1 MKKTFAG
8 SGFKPNGTEIYV
20 QNFWGVVL
28 TTPNCKTLP
37 QADKLCDRTDHGSE
51 SRLAPMLIVNAKIVM
66 LKKNTM
72 TQ

>member
-1 MKKTFAG
+1 M
-8 SGFKPNGTEIYV
+8 KPNTDAPAKPDAKDDLKHNI
-20 QNFWGVVL
+20 
-28 TTPNCKTLP
+28 
-37 QADKLCDRTDHGSE
+37 KLCDRTHHGSE